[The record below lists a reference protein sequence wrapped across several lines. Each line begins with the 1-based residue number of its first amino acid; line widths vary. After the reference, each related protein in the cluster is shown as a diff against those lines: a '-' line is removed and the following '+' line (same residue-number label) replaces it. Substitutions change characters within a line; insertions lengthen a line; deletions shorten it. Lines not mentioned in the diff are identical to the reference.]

1 MEKWGT
7 DHMDLRQLIKS
18 DFDIDFP
25 ISGGTG
31 NSHDN
36 PIVIHKQVPNDYVSV
51 EYGILRCLGI
61 GRRIEWKVI
70 QQSLIEHDGRKFDQL
85 KIETKETTESEVVT
99 QIENYYFD
107 ITECF
112 GSSWTINGEQTSNVS
127 KSQDDNKIR

>member
-1 MEKWGT
+1 
-7 DHMDLRQLIKS
+7 MDLRQLLKA

-31 NSHDN
+31 NSRDN
-36 PIVIHKQVPNDYVSV
+36 PIVIHRQVPNDYTSV

-61 GRRIEWKVI
+61 GRRMEWKVI
-70 QQSLIEHDGRKFDQL
+70 QQSIIEHNGRTLDQL

-112 GSSWTINGEQTSNVS
+112 
-127 KSQDDNKIR
+127 